1 MQRSFVSAASASLAP
16 PLSSHHQQ
24 TQEEE
29 EARCGGCAVKHGQGW
44 GTKWFEAR
52 ISWPYRE
59 VPQHPVVRERM
70 RVASSMPIQPG
81 AEQWQLVGPT
91 NVGGRM
97 TSIVCGPVNSD
108 QIVAG
113 SAGGGVWR
121 SGDGGQSWQA
131 LWHKQATLNIGALA
145 IDPSNPATIYC
156 GTGEANLS
164 ADPYP
169 GVGIFRT
176 LDGVNWQL
184 LAGAEAAAIP
194 TRIGAIAVDPFDRDH
209 IRLGGVSHAAGN
221 TGVDGMF
228 VSRDGGMTWTRDQIV
243 AGGSYRC
250 HAIVF
255 HPGKRS
261 TCLQPSAPEASRMR
275 SGTPLT
281 EGSPGRI

>member
-1 MQRSFVSAASASLAP
+1 
-16 PLSSHHQQ
+16 
-24 TQEEE
+24 
-29 EARCGGCAVKHGQGW
+29 
-44 GTKWFEAR
+44 
-52 ISWPYRE
+52 
-59 VPQHPVVRERM
+59 
-70 RVASSMPIQPG
+70 
-81 AEQWQLVGPT
+81 
-91 NVGGRM
+91 M

-164 ADPYP
+164 ADSYP

-228 VSRDGGMTWTRDQIV
+228 VSSDGGMTWTRDQIV

-255 HPGKRS
+255 DSGKPKHLFATVSARGVKNGIWHS
-261 TCLQPSAPEASRMR
+261 TDGGFTWSHLTAGLPAPETMRRTSIAIAPSNHDVVYAVAADSNEKVLGAFAQQTAEPAGRMWRVRISRMR
-275 SGTPLT
+275 SRCRMAIP
-281 EGSPGRI
+281 SPCILLMIATCFVVAWIFI